1 MALANT
7 TSRYGTV
14 TKTFHWLTA
23 ALILVL
29 IPLGLIANRLPYDT
43 GEQLATKAWFF
54 SLHKTVGVLLFAT
67 ALARILWALSQTKP
81 GTLHPE
87 RKGETTL
94 ADIVHWLLYGSLV
107 VVPLSG
113 WVHHAATSGFAPIWW
128 PFGQSLPLVPQS
140 EPLAGWTA
148 TLHIITTRI
157 LMASLALH
165 IVGALKHHF
174 IDKDATLR
182 RMWFKTK
189 GVPSV
194 QPHRSKAFA
203 PAVAGLLF
211 AGSGALAAVLTTPEA
226 AETPNAAPLAQAESD
241 WVVQEGDLQITVSQF
256 GSDVTGQFADW
267 TAEIA
272 FDPDA
277 GPEFGSVSVTVAIGS
292 LSLGSVTDQAMGSD
306 YFNAEEFPTATY
318 EGPIVADDDGYR
330 VDGTLTIRDQS
341 QDVALPFTLDLGD
354 GTATVTG
361 STRTDRMTYG
371 IGEGQ
376 TDEDTLG
383 FDVAIDVALTATR
396 DD

>member
-7 TSRYGTV
+7 ASRYGTV

-23 ALILVL
+23 ALILLL

-54 SLHKTVGVLLFAT
+54 SLHKTLGVFLFAV

-81 GTLHPE
+81 GPLHPE
-87 RKGETTL
+87 RRTEPTL

-140 EPLAGWTA
+140 DALAGWTA

-165 IVGALKHHF
+165 IIGALKHHF
-174 IDKDATLR
+174 VDKDTTLR
-182 RMWFKTK
+182 RIWFKTSD
-189 GVPSV
+189 VPTV
-194 QPHRSKAFA
+194 QAHRSKAFA

-211 AGSGALAAVLTTPEA
+211 AGSGALAAVLTTPDA
-226 AETPNAAPLAQAESD
+226 ADIPSAAPLAQAESD
-241 WVVQEGDLQITVSQF
+241 WVVQDGELQIMVSQF
-256 GSDVTGQFADW
+256 GSEVTGQFADW

-277 GPEFGSVSVTVAIGS
+277 GPDFGSVDVTVAIGS
-292 LSLGSVTDQAMGSD
+292 LTLGSVTDQAMGPD
-306 YFNAEEFPTATY
+306 YFNAEGFPTATY
-318 EGPIVADDDGYR
+318 AGPIVADGEGYR
-330 VDGTLTIRDQS
+330 IDGVLTIKDQS
-341 QDVALPFTLDLGD
+341 QDVALPFTLNLTD

-376 TDEDTLG
+376 TDAGTLG
-383 FDVAIDVALTATR
+383 FDVTIDVALTATR
-396 DD
+396 AD